1 MAAFVKIYQFVD
13 DLAEGVHNLLTGALT
28 VALTTNTT
36 PPAQTNTILANLTGA
51 IAYTNLSTRVIGAP
65 TSSTQTTGTY
75 KLILPDLVLTA
86 SGPVATFR
94 WVVIFNDTPTSPA
107 DPLICYFD
115 YGADVTLAAGE
126 TFTLDFDGANGLLQI
141 V

>member
-36 PPAQTNTILANLTGA
+36 PPAQTNTILANLTGQ

-86 SGPVATFR
+86 SGAVATFR
-94 WVVIFNDTPTSPA
+94 WVVIYNATPGA
-107 DPLICYFD
+107 GPLICYFD